1 MNDSVLEVRG
11 QDGKVKEVVLKS
23 AKVLPADV
31 FIVGIGE
38 FTLRLVTTT
47 FILLTVLNRS
57 QIILA
62 KLDVLTLYQ
71 NMPDPYHQSLLQWL
85 FL

>member
-47 FILLTVLNRS
+47 FILLTVLNHSR
-57 QIILA
+57 IILA
-62 KLDVLTLYQ
+62 KLDVWMLDQ
-71 NMPDPYHQSLLQWL
+71 NMPLAYHQSLLEWL

>member
-38 FTLRLVTTT
+38 FTLGLVTTT
-47 FILLTVLNRS
+47 FILLTVLSCS

-62 KLDVLTLYQ
+62 KSDVLTRYQ
-71 NMPDPYHQSLLQWL
+71 NMPHPYHQSLLQWL

>member
-1 MNDSVLEVRG
+1 MLTEKNVRFYMNDSVLEVRG

-38 FTLRLVTTT
+38 FTTSARNDYIY
-47 FILLTVLNRS
+47 FANRFE
-57 QIILA
+57 
-62 KLDVLTLYQ
+62 
-71 NMPDPYHQSLLQWL
+71 P
-85 FL
+85 